1 MPGTYNEV
9 VSLSVAGRAGA
20 YTTLM
25 AQAGAARPV
34 IVGNPNLPNGGNG
47 GTIGIFAP
55 YTRVTGLDVSWQGAE
70 GDAISVWG
78 ETAKDSKG
86 VVRPAVHHVDIEDN
100 LAHDSGCG
108 GVDVVNADYVTII
121 GNTVYNN
128 SYTAPNQCSGI
139 TLYHL
144 TDLDSGAGFRNT
156 ISGNMSYGNFNKVP
170 VPGATYTT
178 DGNGIIIDDSRHTQS
193 DNAAYHGATLVYGN
207 IVFANGGVGIQVFAS
222 DNVTVANNTAY
233 KNQQSDTIPGP
244 IGELSS
250 QDSGTTTLVNNIAF
264 TYGAALPAFVEQN
277 SSNDSWDYNL
287 TTNGGNSIAGASHLT
302 LGTHNLAGVD
312 PQFENP
318 SISPAAE
325 NFHLASNSPA
335 LKAGLAESFGV
346 ADISGLL
353 LAVGVKPNLGAYTR

>member
-1 MPGTYNEV
+1 MPIT
-9 VSLSVAGRAGA
+9 SRS
-20 YTTLM
+20 
-25 AQAGAARPV
+25 
-34 IVGNPNLPNGGNG
+34 
-47 GTIGIFAP
+47 
-55 YTRVTGLDVSWQGAE
+55 S
-70 GDAISVWG
+70 
-78 ETAKDSKG
+78 
-86 VVRPAVHHVDIEDN
+86 
-100 LAHDSGCG
+100 
-108 GVDVVNADYVTII
+108 